1 MISCGYWNSER
12 FTALG
17 RGNKN
22 RIRNLEP
29 YQFRLQGSECSP
41 TPGGPRAGC
50 PILSRNTLCSG
61 VFGLALP
68 ALSHTANLG
77 SGPWGAIPPRV
88 PGPPISYGC
97 LDSPRGA
104 SVNSCSCE
112 EERLKS
118 SPGRSVVVC
127 RIPSFILRGVQE
139 THLVCVLITTR
150 GLFTCGWVING

>member
-1 MISCGYWNSER
+1 MKQECILKAG
-12 FTALG
+12 T
-17 RGNKN
+17 
-22 RIRNLEP
+22 
-29 YQFRLQGSECSP
+29 QFCFFNVPKIPPS
-41 TPGGPRAGC
+41 PGGPRAGC

-77 SGPWGAIPPRV
+77 PRPWGAIPPRA
-88 PGPPISYGC
+88 PGPPISYGS

-127 RIPSFILRGVQE
+127 RIPSFNLRGVQE

-150 GLFTCGWVING
+150 GLITCGWVIHGQPDNRP

>member
-1 MISCGYWNSER
+1 MSDSLR
-12 FTALG
+12 
-17 RGNKN
+17 
-22 RIRNLEP
+22 
-29 YQFRLQGSECSP
+29 SECETRLRIETWNPANVFKVPNVP

-77 SGPWGAIPPRV
+77 SGPWGAIPPRA
-88 PGPPISYGC
+88 PGPPISYGS

-112 EERLKS
+112 EERLNS

-127 RIPSFILRGVQE
+127 RIPSFNLRGVQE

-150 GLFTCGWVING
+150 GLITCGWVIKGQPDNRP